1 VFIQE
6 VLVARTVKRI
16 SADERRQKI
25 VDVTLRLVAHDGIEG
40 ATTAKIAAAAGVSEG
55 TLYRLFGNKT
65 GILIAALNEVHEHFL
80 EMLASCQQTD
90 PVERLQAVGR
100 LHTGS
105 LVSSGIDH
113 YIGPL
118 FAFISAPVHVGL
130 REAVAKGQQR
140 IMDAFAQIVDEGK
153 AAGTVPANADS
164 NQVAWMLAAI
174 FWAED
179 ISSLLALPSFV
190 LEGRSK
196 KAIHAALRCF
206 ARCSGCPEPVD
217 GVVRPGVQCPPGTPV
232 A

>member
-1 VFIQE
+1 M
-6 VLVARTVKRI
+6 ARTVKRI

-65 GILIAALNEVHEHFL
+65 GILIAALDEVHEHFL
-80 EMLASCQQTD
+80 EMLASCRQTD
-90 PVERLQAVGR
+90 PVERLQADWG
-100 LHTGS
+100 GS
-105 LVSSGIDH
+105 TRARWSPRGSTTISVHCSRSSVRRST
-113 YIGPL
+113 L
-118 FAFISAPVHVGL
+118 GL
-130 REAVAKGQQR
+130 REAVAEGQQR

-164 NQVAWMLAAI
+164 YQVAWTLAAI

-179 ISSLLALPSFV
+179 ISSLLALPGFV

-196 KAIHAALRCF
+196 KTIDVVLRCF
-206 ARCSGCPEPVD
+206 ARCSGCPEPAD
-217 GVVRPGVQCPPGTPV
+217 GVVRPGAQCPPGSPV